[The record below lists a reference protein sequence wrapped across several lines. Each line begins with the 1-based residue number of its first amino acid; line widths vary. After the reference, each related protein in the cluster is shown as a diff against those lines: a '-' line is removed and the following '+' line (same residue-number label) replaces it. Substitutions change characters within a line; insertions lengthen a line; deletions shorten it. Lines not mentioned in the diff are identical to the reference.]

1 MGFSFDW
8 TGLPDPYDAP
18 HLELMRLASER
29 GVDIYSESF
38 APATRRLIHGEEP
51 IPLNEP
57 GRLRGLAKL
66 LRCEPRYIV
75 NLVVEHCRATGQP
88 VPDMVETPPPVGRPR
103 KSKRVNSSFGAS
115 PRWRRVSDDQVRRCA
130 HMRVEGACAVL
141 GISATGLRNRLR
153 ALGYDPKQQ
162 GRPCSSEKN
171 QVSKA
176 GV

>member
-1 MGFSFDW
+1 VHYSFDYQ
-8 TGLPDPYDAP
+8 PADPLELP

-29 GVDIYSESF
+29 GVDIYNESF
-38 APATRRLIHGEEP
+38 SPAKRRIIRGDEA

-57 GRLRGLAKL
+57 AKLCGLAKL

-75 NLVVEHCRATGQP
+75 NLVVEHCRATNQTL
-88 VPDMVETPPPVGRPR
+88 PDMVEIPPPIGRPR
-103 KSKRVNSSFGAS
+103 KSKHVNSSFGAP
-115 PRWRRVSDDQVRRCA
+115 PRWRRVSDDQVRRCT
-130 HMRVEGACAVL
+130 HMRVEEACAVL

-153 ALGYDPKQQ
+153 ALGYGPRQQ
-162 GRPCSSEKN
+162 GRPCSEKN